1 MRKNY
6 RVLKASSLKASDS
19 EKNLRAIR
27 CMIWGRERTIWYM
40 ERNGAAY
47 FPMSDLDAKV

>member
-47 FPMSDLDAKV
+47 FPVSDPSAKV